1 MDQVDETIASNF
13 SGFLEKKSPNFMGG
27 WQKRFFKVLEG
38 KLLTYSEKEADI
50 STKGALDIDLIKSI
64 AKNGTNG

>member
-1 MDQVDETIASNF
+1 MEQINETIASNF

-27 WQKRFFKVLEG
+27 WQKRFFKVLQG

-50 STKGALDIDLIKSI
+50 NTKGALEILLVKNIK
-64 AKNGTNG
+64 KNGSNG